1 MTMLSTDQISHYR
14 SKGYI
19 SPLGALT
26 SNEAKEI
33 RNEIEKIEKNWPGA
47 LEGINRNYVHL
58 ISPLLNKV
66 CLNKNILDAVES
78 IIGKNI
84 LICGTT
90 LFIKEK
96 KEKGF
101 VSFHQDAKYIGLEPH
116 NWVTVWLAVT
126 DSNEKNGCMRMLP
139 GSHKENLKFHEEK
152 FDKNNLL
159 TRGQTIKDVSL
170 DKTDPIILKAGEISL
185 HHPLIVHGSGLNNSD
200 DRRIGY
206 IYLLNKNSC
215 IEVTLGIATTEA
227 GHGMGRKLITL
238 AMQKIRE
245 LYNPR
250 VIEAWIFEENKGS
263 VRAFEAA
270 GFKKNISRKPK
281 NFSMPFLGSN
291 RLQYCWTCLVK
302 SKQNE

>member
-1 MTMLSTDQISHYR
+1 MTMLRTDQISHYR

-19 SPLGALT
+19 SPLSALT

-58 ISPLLNKV
+58 ISPVLNKV

-126 DSNEKNGCMRMLP
+126 DTNENNGCMRMLP

-170 DKTDPIILKAGEISL
+170 DKTDPIVLKAGEISL

-200 DRRIGY
+200 DRRIGFVIQSY
-206 IYLLNKNSC
+206 IGTNVNQVIGKMYVQKARGEDKHNYHEYSEIPLTLMGKKEIISQNKANKELS
-215 IEVTLGIATTEA
+215 
-227 GHGMGRKLITL
+227 
-238 AMQKIRE
+238 KIF
-245 LYNPR
+245 YN
-250 VIEAWIFEENKGS
+250 
-263 VRAFEAA
+263 
-270 GFKKNISRKPK
+270 
-281 NFSMPFLGSN
+281 GSN
-291 RLQYCWTCLVK
+291 K
-302 SKQNE
+302 KGKF